1 MAKQPMVMGAFA
13 CPDLWVDPAFYRR
26 DGCQGFDHVRQI
38 VMEDLSVGYKDIL
51 VHVDSTP
58 ASAVRLGLGLDLARR
73 FGARLSGLHV
83 IPDPD
88 VPPYFKPSA
97 VERIAEIYRENAR
110 EAAVLA
116 EAHFRETTR
125 DIDTVTA
132 WQAVEGDLARVLAER
147 ARFADLVLLGQ
158 CDTEN
163 PPTISAFLLPEKVV
177 VDAGTPILVVPTRGT
192 SDGIGRHVLLTWDGS
207 REAARA
213 LRDAMPLLKAAEQV
227 SLLAIDPDRQGHV
240 HPDANAAE
248 VAAHLAR
255 HGVSTEPMELPSGDK
270 SVTDILL
277 AQIPKLGADLVVMG
291 AYGHSRVLEF
301 VLGGTTQDL
310 LGRMTVPL
318 FMSH

>member
-1 MAKQPMVMGAFA
+1 M
-13 CPDLWVDPAFYRR
+13 DYR
-26 DGCQGFDHVRQI
+26 
-38 VMEDLSVGYKDIL
+38 DIL

-58 ASAVRLGLGLDLARR
+58 ASDLRLRLGLDLARR

-83 IPDPD
+83 VPDPD

-132 WQAVEGDLARVLAER
+132 WQTVEGDMARALAER

-158 CDTEN
+158 YDTEN

-177 VDAGTPILVVPTRGT
+177 IDAGTPILVVPTRGT
-192 SDGIGRHVLLTWDGS
+192 FDGIGRHVLVTWDGS

-240 HPDANAAE
+240 HPEANAAE
-248 VAAHLAR
+248 
-255 HGVSTEPMELPSGDK
+255 
-270 SVTDILL
+270 
-277 AQIPKLGADLVVMG
+277 
-291 AYGHSRVLEF
+291 
-301 VLGGTTQDL
+301 
-310 LGRMTVPL
+310 
-318 FMSH
+318 